1 MDYKDYYSI
10 LGVSKG
16 ATQAEIKKAYRKLA
30 AKHHPDASGG
40 DGSPDKFNEIGEA
53 YEVLKDPEKRKLY
66 DKVGKDWKQYQQA
79 GIDPDFANSFGGF
92 NGGGRRS
99 YQYGGAGQG
108 SSFGGETG
116 FSDFFE
122 SIFGGSQFRDQS
134 PFGSA
139 ASSRNRGQ
147 ARTKGADIN
156 LDAKITVEEAIAGTT
171 RSVQIGDEKVSVK
184 IPAGIT
190 EGKKLKLTGKG
201 QYNRDASLRGD
212 LFIKVKIEPHDRYT
226 IKEGKLYLDQPVEV
240 VKLMIGG
247 PVTIQTPEKQVKLNI
262 QEGTPAGKVF
272 RIPGMGFPK
281 FGKADEKGP
290 LYVRIQPQIPS
301 HLTLE
306 QKELLKQ
313 AFPGS

>member
-40 DGSPDKFNEIGEA
+40 EGSPDKFNEIGEA

-66 DKVGKDWKQYQQA
+66 DKVGKDWKKYQQA
-79 GIDPDFANSFGGF
+79 GVDPDFANNFGGF
-92 NGGGRRS
+92 NSGGRRS
-99 YQYGGAGQG
+99 YHY
-108 SSFGGETG
+108 SGGEQGGSFEDTG

-122 SIFGGSQFRDQS
+122 SIFGGSQFREQS
-134 PFGSA
+134 PFGNPA
-139 ASSRNRGQ
+139 GARYRGQ
-147 ARTKGADIN
+147 AKTRGADIN
-156 LDAKITVEEAIAGTT
+156 LDAKITVEEAISGTT

-184 IPAGIT
+184 IPPGIT

-201 QYNRDASLRGD
+201 QYNRDASSRGD
-212 LFIKVKIEPHDRYT
+212 LLIKVKIEPHERYT
-226 IKEGKLYLDQPVEV
+226 IEDGKLYLNQPVAV

-247 PVTIQTPEKQVKLNI
+247 PVAIQTPVKQVKLNI

-272 RIPGMGFPK
+272 KIPGMGFPK

-290 LYVRIQPQIPS
+290 LYVRVQPQIPS
-301 HLTLE
+301 HLTPE